1 MSNVA
6 VLKQERAS
14 LSDEYLGAA
23 TVIEGRGRAL
33 TLEMPGGAV
42 VQATLALAFSYEPA
56 PGDVLLVIGRRGSY
70 WGIGLLQG
78 SGKTSL
84 AFEGDVDLRA
94 GGTLRI
100 AGGEGVEIEAP
111 RAELRAGK
119 LEVVAGA
126 VVQRFTS
133 LYQRVSALFSMHA
146 KDAHTVVEES
156 CVTQAKNGVIV
167 TEESMS
173 INGKQINLG

>member
-1 MSNVA
+1 MSKVV
-6 VLKQERAS
+6 VLKNERAS
-14 LSDEYLGAA
+14 LPDEYLGPA
-23 TVIEGRGRAL
+23 TVVTARGRAL

-42 VQATLALAFSYEPA
+42 VEATLALAFSYEPTA
-56 PGDVLLVIGRRGSY
+56 GDVLLVIGRRGDFY
-70 WGIGLLQG
+70 GIGLLQG

-84 AFEGDVDLRA
+84 DFQGDVDLRA

-100 AGGEGVEIEAP
+100 SAGEGVEIESP
-111 RAELRAGK
+111 RAELRTGK
-119 LEVVAGA
+119 LEMVAGA

-156 CVTQAKNGVIV
+156 HVTQAKSGVIL
-167 TEESMS
+167 TEEAMS